1 MNATQK
7 NTSNGAPLTLGIIGV
22 GLIGASIG
30 LAQKKAKAFD
40 RVIGVGRSRTNLD
53 EALKIGAIDQ
63 AVSLEECAKAA
74 DVIVVCVPVAQTF
87 SILHAIEPHI
97 KQNALITDAGSTKSD
112 VIMAAKTALG
122 DKVAQF
128 IPAHPIAGGAQ
139 HGATAA
145 KEDLYQ
151 GKEVII
157 CPLQE
162 NIPPAVDAINE
173 FWLATGATTY
183 KMSALQHDAVF
194 ASISHLPHV
203 LSFALM
209 LQVANSED
217 ANVKLGHAGAG
228 FRDFTRIAAS
238 SPEMWRDICLAN
250 KTAVL
255 KEMDNYLNL
264 TKLLR
269 DMIAKEDGDALLK
282 AFTRASAERQKWEG
296 R

>member
-1 MNATQK
+1 MSI
-7 NTSNGAPLTLGIIGV
+7 SNNSPRTLGIIGV

-40 RVIGVGRSRTNLD
+40 RVLGVGRSQKNLD
-53 EALKIGAIDQ
+53 EAKALGAIDE
-63 AVSLEECAKAA
+63 AVSLEQCAQES

-87 SILHAIEPHI
+87 SVLHAIEPHI
-97 KQNALITDAGSTKSD
+97 KASALLTDAGSTKSD

-139 HGATAA
+139 HGAQAA
-145 KEDLYQ
+145 KVDLYQ

-162 NIPPAVDAINE
+162 NIPPAIEAINQ
-173 FWLATGATTY
+173 FWLATGAATHM
-183 KMSALQHDAVF
+183 MSALQHDAVF

-217 ANVKLGHAGAG
+217 AQVKLGHAGAG
-228 FRDFTRIAAS
+228 FRDFTRIAGS

-250 KTAVL
+250 KTAIL
-255 KEMDNYLNL
+255 KELDNYANL

-269 DMIAKEDGDALLK
+269 EMIAKEDGDSLLK

>member
-1 MNATQK
+1 MNAIEK
-7 NTSNGAPLTLGIIGV
+7 NASLTLGIIGV
-22 GLIGASIG
+22 GLIGASVG
-30 LAQKKAKAFD
+30 LAQKKAQAFD
-40 RVIGVGRSRTNLD
+40 KVLGVGRSQNNLD
-53 EALKIGAIDQ
+53 EAIKMGAIDQ
-63 AVSLEECAKAA
+63 AVTLEQCARES

-87 SILHAIEPHI
+87 TVLHAIEPHI
-97 KQNALITDAGSTKSD
+97 KANALITDAGSTKSD

-139 HGATAA
+139 HGASAA
-145 KEDLYQ
+145 KHDLYQ
-151 GKEVII
+151 GKQVII

-162 NIPPAVDAINE
+162 NVPPAVEAINQ
-173 FWLATGATTY
+173 FWLATGASTHR
-183 KMSALQHDAVF
+183 MSALQHDAVF

>member
-7 NTSNGAPLTLGIIGV
+7 NASNNAPLTLGIIGV

-30 LAQKKAKAFD
+30 LAQKKAQAFD
-40 RVIGVGRSRTNLD
+40 KVLGVGRSQANLD
-53 EALKIGAIDQ
+53 EALKMGAIDQ
-63 AVSLEECAKAA
+63 AVSLEECAKEA

-87 SILHAIEPHI
+87 SVLHAIEPHI
-97 KQNALITDAGSTKSD
+97 KPNALITDAGSTKSD

-122 DKVAQF
+122 DKVVQF

-145 KEDLYQ
+145 KADLYQ

-173 FWLATGATTY
+173 FWLATGAVTH

-255 KEMDNYLNL
+255 KEIDNYLNL

-269 DMIAKEDGDALLK
+269 VMIAKEDGDALLK

>member
-7 NTSNGAPLTLGIIGV
+7 NTSNGASLTLGIIGV

-40 RVIGVGRSRTNLD
+40 RVIGVGRSQSNLD
-53 EALKIGAIDQ
+53 EAIKMGAIDQ
-63 AVSLEECAKAA
+63 AVSLEECAKEA

-151 GKEVII
+151 GKEEIGR
-157 CPLQE
+157 
-162 NIPPAVDAINE
+162 A
-173 FWLATGATTY
+173 
-183 KMSALQHDAVF
+183 
-194 ASISHLPHV
+194 HV
-203 LSFALM
+203 
-209 LQVANSED
+209 
-217 ANVKLGHAGAG
+217 
-228 FRDFTRIAAS
+228 
-238 SPEMWRDICLAN
+238 
-250 KTAVL
+250 
-255 KEMDNYLNL
+255 
-264 TKLLR
+264 
-269 DMIAKEDGDALLK
+269 
-282 AFTRASAERQKWEG
+282 
-296 R
+296 

>member
-1 MNATQK
+1 MSSKTDQ
-7 NTSNGAPLTLGIIGV
+7 TSRTLGIVGV
-22 GLIGASIG
+22 GLIGASLG
-30 LAQKKAKAFD
+30 LAHKDAKTFQK
-40 RVIGVGRSRTNLD
+40 ILGVGRSKANLD
-53 EALKIGAIDQ
+53 AALQMGAIDA
-63 AVSLEECAKAA
+63 AVSLQECAKEA

-87 SILHAIEPHI
+87 AVLHAIEPHL
-97 KQNALITDAGSTKSD
+97 KPNALITDAGSTKSD

-128 IPAHPIAGGAQ
+128 VPAHPIAGGAQ
-139 HGATAA
+139 HGAIAA
-145 KEDLYQ
+145 KSDLYQ
-151 GKEVII
+151 GKEVIL

-162 NIPPAVDAINE
+162 NSPVAIDAIDQ
-173 FWLATGATTY
+173 FWSTTGAATHR
-183 KMSALQHDAVF
+183 MSALQHDAVF
-194 ASISHLPHV
+194 ASISHLPHI

-228 FRDFTRIAAS
+228 FRDFTRIAGS

-250 KTAVL
+250 KTALL
-255 KEMDNYLNL
+255 KEMDQYLNL
-264 TKLLR
+264 TKLIR
-269 DMIAKEDGDALLK
+269 DMIASEDGEALLK

>member
-1 MNATQK
+1 MSISN
-7 NTSNGAPLTLGIIGV
+7 NSSRTSPRTLGIVGV

-40 RVIGVGRSRTNLD
+40 RVLGVGRSEKNLD
-53 EALKIGAIDQ
+53 EAKAMGAIDE
-63 AVSLEECAKAA
+63 AVSLEQCAQES
-74 DVIVVCVPVAQTF
+74 DVIVICVPVAQTF
-87 SILHAIEPHI
+87 SVLHAIEPHI
-97 KQNALITDAGSTKSD
+97 KASALLTDAGSTKSD

-139 HGATAA
+139 HGAQAA
-145 KEDLYQ
+145 KVDLYQ

-162 NIPPAVDAINE
+162 NIPPAIEAINQ
-173 FWLATGATTY
+173 FWLATGAATHM
-183 KMSALQHDAVF
+183 MSALQHDAVF

-217 ANVKLGHAGAG
+217 AQVKLGHAGAG
-228 FRDFTRIAAS
+228 FRDFTRIAGS

-250 KTAVL
+250 KTAIL
-255 KEMDNYLNL
+255 KELDNYANL

-269 DMIAKEDGDALLK
+269 EMIAKEDGDSLLK

>member
-1 MNATQK
+1 M
-7 NTSNGAPLTLGIIGV
+7 TSKTDQTSRTLGIVGV
-22 GLIGASIG
+22 GLIGASLG
-30 LAQKKAKAFD
+30 LAHKDAKTFQK
-40 RVIGVGRSRTNLD
+40 ILGVGRSKANL
-53 EALKIGAIDQ
+53 EAALQMGAIDA
-63 AVSLEECAKAA
+63 AVSLQECAKEA

-87 SILHAIEPHI
+87 AVLHAIEPHL
-97 KQNALITDAGSTKSD
+97 KPNALITDAGSTKSD

-128 IPAHPIAGGAQ
+128 VPAHPIAGGAQ
-139 HGATAA
+139 HGAIAA
-145 KEDLYQ
+145 KSDLYQ
-151 GKEVII
+151 GKEVIL

-162 NIPPAVDAINE
+162 NSPVAIDAIDQ
-173 FWLATGATTY
+173 FWSTTGAATHR
-183 KMSALQHDAVF
+183 MSALQHDAVF
-194 ASISHLPHV
+194 ASISHLPHI

-228 FRDFTRIAAS
+228 FRDFTRIAGS

-250 KTAVL
+250 KTALL
-255 KEMDNYLNL
+255 KEMDQYLNL
-264 TKLLR
+264 TKLIR
-269 DMIAKEDGDALLK
+269 DMIASEDGEALLK

>member
-1 MNATQK
+1 M
-7 NTSNGAPLTLGIIGV
+7 TSKTDQTSRTLGIVGV
-22 GLIGASIG
+22 GLIGASLG
-30 LAQKKAKAFD
+30 LAHKDAKTFQK
-40 RVIGVGRSRTNLD
+40 ILGVGRSKANLAA
-53 EALKIGAIDQ
+53 ALQMGAIDA
-63 AVSLEECAKAA
+63 AVSLQECAKEA

-87 SILHAIEPHI
+87 AVLHAIEPHL
-97 KQNALITDAGSTKSD
+97 KPNALITDAGSTKSD

-128 IPAHPIAGGAQ
+128 VPAHPIAGGAQ
-139 HGATAA
+139 HGAIAA
-145 KEDLYQ
+145 KSDLYQ
-151 GKEVII
+151 GKEVIL

-162 NIPPAVDAINE
+162 NSPVAIDAIDQ
-173 FWLATGATTY
+173 FWSTTGAATHR
-183 KMSALQHDAVF
+183 MSALQHDAVF
-194 ASISHLPHV
+194 ASISHLPHI

-228 FRDFTRIAAS
+228 FRDFTRIAGS

-250 KTAVL
+250 KTALL
-255 KEMDNYLNL
+255 KEMDQYLNL
-264 TKLLR
+264 TKLIR
-269 DMIAKEDGDALLK
+269 DMIASEDGEALLK

>member
-1 MNATQK
+1 MSISN
-7 NTSNGAPLTLGIIGV
+7 NSSRTSPKTLGIIGV

-40 RVIGVGRSRTNLD
+40 RVLGVGRSQKNLD
-53 EALKIGAIDQ
+53 EAKALGAIDE
-63 AVSLEECAKAA
+63 AVSLEQCAQES

-87 SILHAIEPHI
+87 SVLHAIEPHI
-97 KQNALITDAGSTKSD
+97 KASTLLTDAGSTKSD

-139 HGATAA
+139 HGAQAA
-145 KEDLYQ
+145 KVDLYQ

-162 NIPPAVDAINE
+162 NIPPAIEAINQ
-173 FWLATGATTY
+173 FWLATGAATHM
-183 KMSALQHDAVF
+183 MSALQHDAVF

-217 ANVKLGHAGAG
+217 AQVKLGHAGAG
-228 FRDFTRIAAS
+228 FRDFTRIAGS

-250 KTAVL
+250 KTAIL
-255 KEMDNYLNL
+255 KELDNYANL

-269 DMIAKEDGDALLK
+269 EMIAKEDGDSLLK

>member
-1 MNATQK
+1 MSISN
-7 NTSNGAPLTLGIIGV
+7 NSSRTSPKTLGIIGV

-40 RVIGVGRSRTNLD
+40 RVLGVGRSQKNLD
-53 EALKIGAIDQ
+53 EAKAMGAIDE
-63 AVSLEECAKAA
+63 AVSLEQCAQES

-87 SILHAIEPHI
+87 SVLHAIEPHI
-97 KQNALITDAGSTKSD
+97 KASTLLTDAGSTKSD

-139 HGATAA
+139 HGAQAA
-145 KEDLYQ
+145 KVDLYQ

-162 NIPPAVDAINE
+162 NIPPAIEAINQ
-173 FWLATGATTY
+173 FWLATGAATHM
-183 KMSALQHDAVF
+183 MSALQHDAVF

-217 ANVKLGHAGAG
+217 AQVKLGHAGAG
-228 FRDFTRIAAS
+228 FRDFTRIAGS

-250 KTAVL
+250 KTAIL
-255 KEMDNYLNL
+255 KELDNYANL

-269 DMIAKEDGDALLK
+269 DMIAKEDSDSLLK